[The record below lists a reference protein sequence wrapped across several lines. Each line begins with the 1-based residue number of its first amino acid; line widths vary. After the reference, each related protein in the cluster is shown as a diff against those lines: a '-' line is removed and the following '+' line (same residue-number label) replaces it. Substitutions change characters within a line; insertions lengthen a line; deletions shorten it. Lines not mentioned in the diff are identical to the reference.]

1 MKRFVLVHYGFE
13 TPTPAIME
21 DWGKWFATIDDKI
34 IDNVGPF
41 GSGREITP
49 TGTRELPRDRQ
60 AITGFTIIDAEDMD
74 EAEKIAR
81 ECPSI
86 TRIRVY
92 EQMSI

>member
-1 MKRFVLVHYGFE
+1 MKRFVLVHYGFV
-13 TPTPAIME
+13 TPTQEIME
-21 DWGKWFATIDDKI
+21 AWGDWFESIADKS
-34 IDNVGPF
+34 VGNIGPC
-41 GSGREITP
+41 GPGREITP